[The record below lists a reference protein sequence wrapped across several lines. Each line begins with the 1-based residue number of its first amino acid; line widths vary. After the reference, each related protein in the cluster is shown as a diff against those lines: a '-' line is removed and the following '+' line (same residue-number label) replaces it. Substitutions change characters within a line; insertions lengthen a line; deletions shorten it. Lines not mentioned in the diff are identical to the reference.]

1 MTTRISVLAIDLA
14 KGSFQVCA
22 VGPDGAVLYNRVLSR
37 ARLVTLL
44 AEQPACI
51 VAMEACATSHHWGR
65 VAQRHGHEV
74 RLVPAAYV
82 KPFVKRQKND
92 RADAEA
98 IAEAALRP
106 TMRFVPVK
114 STETQSRAVAF
125 RTHQCLVRQRTQLI
139 NALRG
144 HLAEFGLVAPKGP
157 ASLKVL
163 EAALADETGELPA
176 PVREMG
182 AVYLE
187 QIARL
192 TEVIERLADELEKA
206 TRTDATL
213 RRLRT
218 IPGIGPVTAGA
229 VAAFAPDLETFE
241 SGRNFAAWLGLVPRQ
256 RSTGGKV
263 RLGAVSKMGQT
274 DIRRLLIVGAMSVI
288 RWVVRKGGSSN
299 RWLAALVARKPK
311 MVAAVALANKMARMI
326 WAVTTKREDYRMA

>member
-1 MTTRISVLAIDLA
+1 MTSKISILAIDLA

-22 VGPDGAVLYNRVLSR
+22 VGPDGMVVFNRAMSR
-37 ARLVTLL
+37 TRLATLL
-44 AEQPACI
+44 ADHPACI

-65 VAQRHGHEV
+65 FAQSHGHEV

-106 TMRFVPVK
+106 TMRFVAVK
-114 STETQSRAVAF
+114 SAETQGRAVAF
-125 RTHQCLVRQRTQLI
+125 RTHQCMVRQRTQLI

-157 ASLKVL
+157 ASLKL
-163 EAALADETGELPA
+163 LKNALADESSDLPER
-176 PVREMG
+176 VRHMG
-182 AVYLE
+182 SIYVE

-192 TEVIERLADELEKA
+192 TEVIDRLSDELESSSK
-206 TRTDATL
+206 TDEQL
-213 RRLRT
+213 RRLCT

-229 VAAFAPDLETFE
+229 VAAFAPDLDTFD

-256 RSTGGKV
+256 RSTGRKA
-263 RLGAVSKMGQT
+263 RLGSVSKMGQT

-288 RWVVRKGGSSN
+288 RWVVRRGGSTN

-326 WAVTTKREDYRMA
+326 WALSTKQENYRMA